1 VKQVAFNANYFRYIF
16 KFKSFIFNSLQV
28 HENYLLAVEKI
39 KLYLEFKDE
48 KGVGKMQKVKM
59 IFDKTKA
66 REIIEK
72 GKRAGWWQ
80 RRGGKASGFYYV
92 DKNGKRIDDERH
104 LERVKSLV
112 IPPAWK
118 FVRVAPTHASR
129 VQAVGMDTSG
139 RIQYLYHQKFREKQE
154 QKKFQK
160 IEKFGEH
167 LPKLRQITNEHIALE
182 GFPRE
187 KVLAVMT
194 RLINSLYI
202 RMGTEKSV
210 RNYKTYGITTLQ
222 NRHLEINKKGE
233 LVFDFVGKHHVKHRK
248 VLVDVELAEIMRDLK
263 AIGGARKLFNFLD
276 ETGKPRPVKPKDI
289 NDYLKTATAPEFSAK
304 DFRTWGGTLL
314 AATELAEIG
323 RADDENVL
331 KKNIV
336 AAVKKVAAQLG
347 NTPTVCRGSYIHPT
361 ILKSYE
367 AGVTLEEFKPNKAR
381 RIKRLHE
388 GDFEPEEIAL
398 MKLFQTVS

>member
-1 VKQVAFNANYFRYIF
+1 MA
-16 KFKSFIFNSLQV
+16 
-28 HENYLLAVEKI
+28 
-39 KLYLEFKDE
+39 
-48 KGVGKMQKVKM
+48 KVKM
-59 IFDKTKA
+59 IFDKSRAK
-66 REIIEK
+66 EIIER
-72 GKRAGWWQ
+72 GERAKWWQ
-80 RRGGKASGFYYV
+80 RRGGKASGFCYV
-92 DKNGKRIDDERH
+92 DRDGKKVADERH
-104 LERVKSLV
+104 VERIKSLV

-118 FVRVAPTHASR
+118 FVRVAPSHSGK

-139 RIQYLYHQKFREKQE
+139 RIQYVYHSKFREKQE
-154 QKKFQK
+154 KKKFSK

-167 LPKLRQITNEHIALE
+167 LPNLRKLTNEHIALE

-210 RNYKTYGITTLQ
+210 RHYKTYGITTLQ
-222 NRHLEINKKGE
+222 NRHLDINKKGE
-233 LVFDFVGKHHVKHRK
+233 LIFNFVGKHHVKHK
-248 VLVDVELAEIMRDLK
+248 KILVDGELAAIMRDLK

-276 ETGKPRPVKPKDI
+276 ENGKPRPIKPKDI

-323 RADDENVL
+323 KADDEKVL
-331 KKNIV
+331 KKNIL
-336 AAVKKVAAQLG
+336 AAIRKVAEQLG

-361 ILKSYE
+361 VLKSYE
-367 AGVTLEEFKPNKAR
+367 SGITLEEFRPKKRKSIN
-381 RIKRLHE
+381 RID
-388 GDFEPEEIAL
+388 DFDPEEKAL
-398 MKLFQTVS
+398 MKLFRTSS